1 MGPNTWTSILIYL
14 FQNFWAP
21 YVNNGAGRVLGL
33 TASVIDQRNCKV
45 ESLRLQ
51 LRDLEKCLL
60 CKIGVVILVDFLCMT

>member
-1 MGPNTWTSILIYL
+1 M
-14 FQNFWAP
+14 
-21 YVNNGAGRVLGL
+21 LGL

-60 CKIGVVILVDFLCMT
+60 CKIGVVILVAFLCMTLNNFLLDNTTSVAAFQVL